1 MNQQCVLL
9 TMCSLSKEK
18 VCTHLQTYLNLSW
31 SAFSLNRCIMFCGK
45 ENKSVLFICLISVML
60 LCLMFIVSYSGEKLM
75 GEVQVSPYNMLNN
88 AGG

>member
-1 MNQQCVLL
+1 
-9 TMCSLSKEK
+9 
-18 VCTHLQTYLNLSW
+18 
-31 SAFSLNRCIMFCGK
+31 MFCGK